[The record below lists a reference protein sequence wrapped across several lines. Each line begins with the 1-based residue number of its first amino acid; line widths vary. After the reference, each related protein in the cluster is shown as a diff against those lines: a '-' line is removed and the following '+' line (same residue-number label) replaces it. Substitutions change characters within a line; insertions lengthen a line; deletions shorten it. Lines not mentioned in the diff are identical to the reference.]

1 MPVDD
6 QLVEVG
12 GLLPRESMETEV
24 VEDEQ
29 VWGEEGAESV
39 VHRVVHPS
47 LVHSAEEIVGVDE
60 AHGVTG
66 LMAE

>member
-1 MPVDD
+1 MSRSGARKEQD
-6 QLVEVG
+6 G
-12 GLLPRESMETEV
+12 
-24 VEDEQ
+24 EDEQ
-29 VWGEEGAESV
+29 VWGEEGAESA